1 MSYDNWL
8 EAPYQEAYAH
18 EDVVQERIYELL
30 KDKYNVANFD
40 NFYEAITDIDLKQY
54 DQLKEKL
61 SDALESNNFEH
72 IGRTLWSFVCDK
84 MERYAENEAMEDYE
98 NGYLRD

>member
-8 EAPYQEAYAH
+8 EAPYQDSCAG
-18 EDVVQERIYELL
+18 EDVIQERIYELL

-40 NFYEAITDIDLKQY
+40 NFYEAVTDIDTVQY
-54 DQLKEKL
+54 NKLKESL
-61 SDALESNNFEH
+61 SDALATQNFEH
-72 IGRTLWSFVCDK
+72 IGRTLWSFAIDK